1 MKVTDREEWL
11 EGILGN
17 LSASDVKILIKS
29 EEELAACQGFDRVFP
44 TSETNKYFQFMEE
57 VGLSMTFTI
66 PSLCFP
72 RSHIMTS
79 FWTLQNIHVP
89 KKTGAELIF
98 TRLLIFDVSWNMYQM
113 DHF

>member
-1 MKVTDREEWL
+1 MKVTDRDEWL

-57 VGLSMTFTI
+57 VSFLILNYKRLCPLVPLFGNKCEICLSVT
-66 PSLCFP
+66 
-72 RSHIMTS
+72 
-79 FWTLQNIHVP
+79 NV
-89 KKTGAELIF
+89 
-98 TRLLIFDVSWNMYQM
+98 
-113 DHF
+113 